1 MRATPGSDAAGSA
14 ALAATADD
22 GLDPVIQRIFTAGV
36 LLGNA
41 LASGTSPVAAIEYA
55 VHELDA
61 AVTALSSASG
71 RPRQPPDDLAALAAR
86 LAQAGRDLSRLACAS
101 PGDAGLSLRD
111 AAYSVHRAQVAMA
124 EALAAL
130 TTCR

>member
-1 MRATPGSDAAGSA
+1 VRATPGTDAAGSA
-14 ALAATADD
+14 ALAGSADA

-41 LASGTSPVAAIEYA
+41 LARGASPVAAIGDA
-55 VHELDA
+55 VRELDA
-61 AVTALSSASG
+61 AVTALRSASCG
-71 RPRQPPDDLAALAAR
+71 PGEPPDDLEALAAR
-86 LAQAGRDLSRLACAS
+86 LGQAGRDLSRLASTS

-111 AAYSVHRAQVAMA
+111 AAYSVHRAQVAVS
-124 EALAAL
+124 EAWAAL